1 MPKITI
7 NSIEIFYKMTGQGE
21 PLLLIH
27 GLGSSS
33 RDWDYQISVFAEQY
47 QVIACDIRGHGQSS
61 KPPGPYSV
69 PLFAEDVVQLMQV
82 LEIAPA
88 HVLGIS
94 MGGMIGYQLAVD
106 HPEMVKTLMVANCN
120 PELPVHNFKDR
131 LTIWQRE
138 LIVKLI
144 GMRKMGQV
152 LSERLFIKPEQEELR
167 GIFVQ
172 RWAENAPKAYLAS
185 MRAIVGW
192 SVVAKLAYLNMP
204 VLVIAA
210 DQDYSFVDDK
220 AAYIPMMPN
229 AHMVIIEDS
238 RHATPV
244 EHPEAFNQAVL
255 SFLAQAG

>member
-1 MPKITI
+1 MPKIAL
-7 NSIEIFYKMTGQGE
+7 NEIEMFYEVHGTGE

-33 RDWDYQISVFAEQY
+33 RDWEYQLPAFTRYY
-47 QVIACDIRGHGQSS
+47 QVIICDVRGHGQSD
-61 KPPGPYSV
+61 KPPGAYSV
-69 PLFAEDVVQLMQV
+69 PLFADDIVQLIQT
-82 LEIAPA
+82 LDIAPA

-94 MGGMIGYQLAVD
+94 MGGMIAYQLAVD
-106 HPEMVKTLMVANCN
+106 HPEMVKSLIVVNCN
-120 PELPVHNFKDR
+120 PELPVRTFKDR

-138 LIVKLI
+138 MIVRLV

-167 GIFVQ
+167 QVFVQ
-172 RWAENAPKAYLAS
+172 RWAENDPKAYLAA

-192 SVVAKLAYLNMP
+192 SVVKKLPALTMP

-220 AAYIPMMPN
+220 AVYMPLMSN
-229 AHMVIIEDS
+229 AQLLVIEDS

-255 SFLAQAG
+255 SFLL